1 MFAEA
6 NSIAFQILTTIG
18 RSPSFLRNILNEARR
33 DYLQAQSRKTM
44 VYTLSPT
51 PFAQKTWDQGR
62 HRPSRDIST
71 VIMPPEQKE
80 FLLQDVK
87 EYLNPHTMRWYAQRG
102 LPYRRGYL
110 FYGPPG
116 TGKTSLSLAL
126 AGELK
131 LPLYILSLST
141 GSLTDETLT
150 MLFVGL
156 PRKCIVLLEDIDCAG
171 VHRSGGHTDGYE
183 SDSSDDDEDED
194 SGSDGDSE
202 EKPSGKSNSKGSGGS
217 SGGGSGDR
225 KSSSKGSSK
234 NSGPGQ
240 AHRPRIS
247 VSFSGLLNAI
257 DGVASHEGRI
267 LIMTTNHRE
276 RLDSALIRPGRVDT
290 QIEFGYAAKETLAEI
305 FRELYKEIGGRSSI
319 SLASGGKL
327 FDKKEKQM
335 PESAE
340 KERVR
345 QLADT
350 FSERIPANRFTP
362 AEIQGYLMSYKGQ
375 PEKAM
380 DSIDDWVLEK
390 TKVEREKKSKAERK
404 KRKEQKNTITE
415 PEKEAATQPIANGS
429 TGDGAKPREATSHAQ
444 DVLTHSLATIA
455 SGENLQPI
463 LHALLQLV
471 VQNSPLPRAVVAS
484 ATAPRTNGVAING
497 GSVGGNRVDCYTDNH
512 ACDSTPSS
520 KDEEWERIT
529 KGGAKPNG
537 ANGVNCIDKK
547 KDAEM
552 TNGINKTNGV
562 SKTNEANGVN
572 GASNRDPFYRRAG

>member
-1 MFAEA
+1 V
-6 NSIAFQILTTIG
+6 FQVLTTIG
-18 RSPSFLRNILNEARR
+18 RSPSFLRDILSEARR
-33 DYLQAQSRKTM
+33 NYLQAQSRKTM

-80 FLLQDVK
+80 FLLHDVK
-87 EYLNPHTMRWYAQRG
+87 EYLNPHTMKWYAQRG

-171 VHRSGGHTDGYE
+171 VHRSGGHTDDYD
-183 SDSSDDDEDED
+183 SDSSDDDSDEGENGEESD
-194 SGSDGDSE
+194 SDGGGAA
-202 EKPSGKSNSKGSGGS
+202 KSGGRATTKGSGGS
-217 SGGGSGDR
+217 SGD
-225 KSSSKGSSK
+225 KKASSKGGSNNPK

-240 AHRPRIS
+240 ARRPRIS

-276 RLDSALIRPGRVDT
+276 RLDSALIRPGRVDI
-290 QIEFGYAAKETLAEI
+290 QVEFGYAAKETLSEI
-305 FRELYKEIGGRSSI
+305 FRELYKEIGGRSST
-319 SLASGGKL
+319 SLASGGKP
-327 FDKKEKQM
+327 FDKKEKQK

-350 FSERIPANRFTP
+350 FSERIPANRLTP

-380 DSIDDWVLEK
+380 DNIDDWVLEK
-390 TKVEREKKSKAERK
+390 TKVEREKKAKAERK
-404 KRKEQKNTITE
+404 KRKERKDAAAEQE
-415 PEKEAATQPIANGS
+415 REAATQPSTNGS
-429 TGDGAKPREATSHAQ
+429 AGSGGARLPPDAQ
-444 DVLTHSLATIA
+444 DALAHSLAAIA
-455 SGENLQPI
+455 SSENLQPV
-463 LHALLQLV
+463 LQALLQLAA
-471 VQNSPLPRAVVAS
+471 QNSPLPLAMAAS
-484 ATAPRTNGVAING
+484 ATAPPHTNGLANNG
-497 GSVGGNRVDCYTDNH
+497 SGNAVYDYTDNNCGSPPP
-512 ACDSTPSS
+512 ALT
-520 KDEEWERIT
+520 KDEEWARIT
-529 KGGAKPNG
+529 NG
-537 ANGVNCIDKK
+537 ANGTDG
-547 KDAEM
+547 DAQM
-552 TNGINKTNGV
+552 TNGTHRANGASKTNGV
-562 SKTNEANGVN
+562 SSVNGVN
-572 GASNRDPFYRRAG
+572 GVNGVNDISNRNNSHGRAY